1 MTESKRLLDF
11 AKFYL
16 DSREIQIITL
26 RLGLNRRKPKTLQA
40 IGEIL
45 NLSRER
51 VRQIERIAI
60 LKLKKGLKDRQAAK
74 NRTGAERQ
82 G

>member
-1 MTESKRLLDF
+1 MTESNRLLEF
-11 AKFYL
+11 AKSYL
-16 DSREIQIITL
+16 DPRELQIITL

-51 VRQIERIAI
+51 VRQIERIAM
-60 LKLKKGLKDRQAAK
+60 LKLKKGFKDRQAAK
-74 NRTGAERQ
+74 ITG
-82 G
+82 

>member
-1 MTESKRLLDF
+1 MTQSKRLLDF

-16 DSREIQIITL
+16 NPRELQIITL
-26 RLGLNRRKPKTLQA
+26 RYGLNRRKPKTLQA

-51 VRQIERIAI
+51 VRQIERIAM
-60 LKLKKGLKDRQAAK
+60 LKLKKGLKDR
-74 NRTGAERQ
+74 NTGNKEE
-82 G
+82 

>member
-45 NLSRER
+45 SLSRER

-60 LKLKKGLKDRQAAK
+60 LKLKKSLKDRQAAK
-74 NRTGAERQ
+74 KAG
-82 G
+82 

>member
-16 DSREIQIITL
+16 DPRELQIITL

-45 NLSRER
+45 KLSRER

-60 LKLKKGLKDRQAAK
+60 LKLKKGFKDRQAGQKAV
-74 NRTGAERQ
+74 
-82 G
+82 

>member
-16 DSREIQIITL
+16 DPRELQIITL

-60 LKLKKGLKDRQAAK
+60 LKLKKGFKDRQAAK
-74 NRTGAERQ
+74 ITG
-82 G
+82 